1 MTTSQH
7 VYSEIVTLFGLETG
21 ENVCWKERP
30 QRDVLLDLKQNCK
43 CCGPP
48 SGPLLFV
55 GPVDFF
61 VDSNNPIHIGIDPI
75 LLVQYVESHYS
86 RSRKG

>member
-1 MTTSQH
+1 MAGSH
-7 VYSEIVTLFGLETG
+7 YDNCPACIFRNCDSFGLETG

-61 VDSNNPIHIGIDPI
+61 VDSNSPIHIGIDPV
-75 LLVQYVESHYS
+75 LLVQYVDSH
-86 RSRKG
+86 